1 MNLIEYEIDHIAVS
15 YQSAFCYYSALK
27 QRFGAEGLYVL
38 ESLSGPEADCQTA
51 LVGFN
56 PLLFITVHE
65 CNAVLSG
72 NPQLVKRIM
81 AALEKET
88 EAAWTSAANCRV
100 VLSEQKGIWPLLR
113 AIQAMFTDKTV
124 DNSSISSSAEYKFGF
139 FGYLGY
145 DTIRFIETL
154 PKIIPARTDMPDICL
169 AIYQGF
175 IKLDLQRQTA
185 QVCIANSP
193 EWPRIHAAEIVDMV
207 SANQQEA
214 GTVAGNLPDPIS
226 IDRSIEKTQYCGIV
240 ERALE
245 HIRAGDIYQI
255 QLGQEVVI
263 RTNLDPEVVYLR
275 LRQRNPAPYM
285 YLAKMMDVTLIG
297 ASPEV
302 FVRIANNEIVMRPL
316 AGTAPVGAD
325 EATTAAAT
333 RRLQNDEKEKAEHV
347 MLVDLC
353 RNDIGRICVPRSL
366 IVDQLMV
373 TERYSHVIHLVSN
386 VRGKLRNDMD
396 AYDALSACFPAGT
409 MTGAPKIRAMEL
421 IEELE
426 NRRRGIYAGT
436 VGVIDF
442 AGYVNLALCIRTAV
456 FTGDA
461 FVLRASAG
469 VVADSLPERE
479 WAETVAK
486 LGITYWAVTGRELA
500 S

>member
-1 MNLIEYEIDHIAVS
+1 LSPIEYVIDQMAVS

-27 QRFGAEGLYVL
+27 QRFGPEGLYVL
-38 ESLSGPEADCQTA
+38 ESLSGPEADRQRA

-65 CNAVLSG
+65 RDAVLSG

-81 AALEKET
+81 SALEN
-88 EAAWTSAANCRV
+88 EAGAWTAAGNCSL
-100 VLSEQKGIWPLLR
+100 VLSEQQGIWSLLR
-113 AIQAMFTDKTV
+113 VIQAMFADKTI
-124 DNSSISSSAEYKFGF
+124 DSGPISSSAEYKFGF

-145 DTIRFIETL
+145 DTIRFIEAL
-154 PKIIPARTDMPDICL
+154 PKKIPARTDMPDICL
-169 AIYQGF
+169 AMYQGVVT
-175 IKLDLQRQTA
+175 IDLQKQSARL
-185 QVCIANSP
+185 CIANSP
-193 EWPRIHAAEIVDMV
+193 EWPRLDSAEIVDMLNV
-207 SANQQEA
+207 NVQEA
-214 GTVAGNLPDPIS
+214 SALTGDLPDPIS
-226 IDRSIEKTQYCGIV
+226 IESSIRKAEYCELV
-240 ERALE
+240 EAALE

-255 QLGQEVVI
+255 QLGQEIVI
-263 RTNLDPEVVYLR
+263 RTNVDPEVVYLR

-285 YLAKMMDVTLIG
+285 YLAKMMNVTLIG

-316 AGTAPVGAD
+316 AGTARVEDD
-325 EATTAAAT
+325 EERTAVAT

-353 RNDIGRICVPRSL
+353 RNDIGRICVPKSL
-366 IVDQLMV
+366 LVDQLMV

-386 VRGKLRNDMD
+386 VRGQLRSGMD

-436 VGVIDF
+436 VGVIGF
-442 AGYVNLALCIRTAV
+442 GGYVNLALCIRTAV
-456 FTGDA
+456 FTGGTY
-461 FVLRASAG
+461 VLRASAG
-469 VVADSLPERE
+469 VVADSVPERE
-479 WAETVAK
+479 WMETLAK
-486 LGITYWAVTGRELA
+486 LGVTYWAVTGRELI